1 MKKMILLVCVFILTF
16 QIVNAQT
23 KQITGTVTSADDGIG
38 MPGVSVVIKGTS
50 SGTSTDID
58 GKYVLSVQSS
68 DILLFSFVG
77 MTPLEITVGNQSVIN
92 VSMEA
97 EAIGM
102 DEVVVVGY
110 GKQIKSEMTGA
121 ISKVNV
127 EGLQKVPSP
136 SFETSMQGKT
146 SGVFIQQ
153 STGKLGE
160 GINIR
165 VRGASSLSASNQP
178 LYVIDGVVVTSQ
190 DQGGTGNQPTN
201 PISDLNFD
209 DIASIQIL
217 KDASAASIYGSR
229 ASNGVVIIT
238 TKSGGKNKKTVIN
251 VNYSVSIAK
260 ETNRLDMLNTQ
271 EYVELLGEGMENSGW
286 ALSDGMNGEESILD
300 WGGFTS
306 IEETADTDWQ
316 DEMFRTAVSS
326 NYNISASGGNE
337 KTRFYSGLS
346 YSDQQG
352 ILIDNDF
359 KRISA
364 RLNLDHQISDKVD
377 FGIKFNLV
385 RSVLDRVSHDN
396 AFSTPTQLI
405 AQAPYF
411 PAFDDSGEPFA
422 GTFYFN
428 GLLASRYNSYET
440 LVYRTFANAYVT
452 CDILPELSFKS
463 VFGVDNLTQREDQ
476 YWSRK
481 TDDGQPA
488 GKSYLRNVNMLNYS
502 FDNYF
507 TYSKVFNENHSL
519 EAVLGMSIQKAE
531 RFVSRVGGKG
541 FPSDEFQTIASAAEN
556 DDFYSD
562 RTEFSYLS
570 YFSRMNYKFM
580 DKYLATLSY
589 RVDGSSKFGDDNRYG
604 GFYAGSLGWI
614 ISKEDFLLDNPLV
627 SFLKVRGSYGITGNS
642 EIGNFP
648 SRGLFS
654 GTRYAGNSAIEPTQ
668 LANAKL
674 QWEKT
679 AQTDIGIDFGFF
691 DNRINGEFDY
701 YYKKTTDLLL
711 DRLLP
716 YTSGYS
722 SIAENVGELENKGV
736 EITLNTNN
744 LIGDFTWSTSFNISF
759 NKNEVTKL
767 IDPIQRNVNRV
778 MVGEP
783 IGVFYMKKYAGV
795 DPDNGDALYF
805 IEDGSDETTNDYS
818 LAKDIIVGDPNPD
831 FFGGLDNTFSYEGFD
846 ARIFFQFVY
855 GNDIYNDAGRFMSAN
870 GDWVDNQ
877 TRDQLKRWQ
886 QPGDITDIPQAR
898 FGDSN
903 GTRTSSRWI
912 SDGSYIRLKDVTF
925 GYTLPKRLTQKMNVN
940 KVRIY
945 FTGQNLWTHT
955 NFKGWDPEVS
965 APGNNRTQLSTNIQQ
980 GIDYYSTPQAKT
992 YMFGVN
998 LSF

>member
-1 MKKMILLVCVFILTF
+1 MKRLIFTVCLFIMSIQL
-16 QIVNAQT
+16 INAQA
-23 KQITGTVTSADDGIG
+23 KQISGTVTGSDDGIA
-38 MPGVSVVIKGTS
+38 MPGVSVVIKGTTT
-50 SGTSTDID
+50 GTSTNID
-58 GKYVLSVQSS
+58 GKYSIDAKPTDYLV
-68 DILLFSFVG
+68 FSFVG
-77 MTPLEITVGNQSVIN
+77 MVTQEILVGEQTVIN
-92 VSMEA
+92 ISLDTES
-97 EAIGM
+97 IGM

-110 GKQIKSEMTGA
+110 GKQIKSELTGA
-121 ISKVNV
+121 ISKVDI
-127 EGLQKVPSP
+127 EGLQKVPAP

-178 LYVIDGVVVTSQ
+178 LYVVDGVVVTSQ
-190 DQGGTGNQPTN
+190 DQGSTGNQPTN
-201 PISDLNFD
+201 PIADLNFD

-251 VNYSVSIAK
+251 VNYSVAIAK
-260 ETNRLDMLNTQ
+260 ETNRLDVLNTQ

-286 ALSDGMNGEESILD
+286 ALSPGMNGQESILD
-300 WGGFTS
+300 WGGFSS
-306 IEETADTDWQ
+306 IDETADTDWQ

-337 KTRFYSGLS
+337 KTRFYAGLS
-346 YSDQQG
+346 YSDQEG

-359 KRISA
+359 KRMSG
-364 RLNLDHQISDKVD
+364 RLNLDHQLSEKID
-377 FGIKFNLV
+377 FGIKFNFV
-385 RSVLDRVSHDN
+385 RSVLDRVSDDN

-411 PAFDDSGEPFA
+411 PAYDESGEPF
-422 GTFYFN
+422 GDTFYFN
-428 GLLASRYNSYET
+428 GLLASKYNSYET
-440 LVYRTFANAYVT
+440 LVYRTFANAYV
-452 CDILPELSFKS
+452 DYKILPELSFKS
-463 VFGVDNLTQREDQ
+463 VFGLDNLNQREDQ

-481 TDDGQPA
+481 TDDGAPA
-488 GKSYLRNVNMLNYS
+488 GKAYLRNVNVLNYS
-502 FDNYF
+502 LDNYF
-507 TYSKVFNENHSL
+507 TFTKEFNENHRL

-531 RFVSRVGGKG
+531 SRIDRVGGKG
-541 FPSDEFQTIASAAEN
+541 FPSDDFQTIASAAEN
-556 DDFYSD
+556 DDFFSSK
-562 RTEFSYLS
+562 TEYSYLS
-570 YFSRMNYKFM
+570 YFSRLNYKYL
-580 DKYLATLSY
+580 DRYLATLSY

-614 ISKEDFLLDNPLV
+614 ISKEDFLLDNPMM
-627 SFLKVRGSYGITGNS
+627 SFLKLRASYGITGNS

-648 SRGLFS
+648 SRGLFG
-654 GTRYAGNSAIEPTQ
+654 GTRYSGNSAIEPTQ
-668 LANAKL
+668 LANSKL

-679 AQTDIGIDFGFF
+679 AQTDIGIDFGLF
-691 DNRINGEFDY
+691 DNRINGEIDY

-722 SIAENVGELENKGV
+722 SIAENVGELENKGW
-736 EITLNTNN
+736 EFTINSNN
-744 LIGDFTWSTSFNISF
+744 LIGDFTWSTSFNIAF
-759 NKNEVTKL
+759 NKNEIIKL
-767 IDPIQRNVNRV
+767 IDPIQSGVNRV

-795 DPDNGDALYF
+795 DSDNGDALYY
-805 IEDGSDETTNDYS
+805 IEEGSDETTNNYN
-818 LAKDIIVGDPNPD
+818 LAEDMVVGDPNPD
-831 FFGGLDNTFSYEGFD
+831 FFGGLDNTFSYKGFD

-877 TRDQLKRWQ
+877 TRDQLDRWQ
-886 QPGDITDIPQAR
+886 KPGDITDIPQAR

-912 SDGSYIRLKDVTF
+912 SDGSYIRLKDLTL
-925 GYTLPKRLTQKMNVN
+925 GYTLPKSLTQKINVN

-955 NFKGWDPEVS
+955 DFKGWDPEVS
-965 APGNNRTQLSTNIQQ
+965 APGSNRTQLTTNIRQ